1 MNQFMQTL
9 RTLRWDDHRFYHHS
23 TINQSLHLI
32 SAIVFCISYGL
43 LFFDPAIA
51 AVLAWTVSMTTRQA
65 GHFFFEPRGYDDVNQ
80 VTDEYKEEV
89 KAGYNI
95 RRKLVLMAIWV
106 AIPAALWFAPSL
118 GGLIQP
124 HTDLR
129 GFVHDVGIAWLSL
142 GAAGLIFRV
151 IQLCV
156 ARNLVEGLAWG
167 FKIITD
173 PFMDIVLYH
182 QAPLKLLRGEMVSS
196 VSPTAAH

>member
-1 MNQFMQTL
+1 
-9 RTLRWDDHRFYHHS
+9 
-23 TINQSLHLI
+23 
-32 SAIVFCISYGL
+32 
-43 LFFDPAIA
+43 
-51 AVLAWTVSMTTRQA
+51 VSMTTRQA

-80 VTDEYKEEV
+80 VTDDYKEEV

-95 RRKLVLMAIWV
+95 QRKIVLMAIWV

-124 HTDLR
+124 HTDFR

-142 GAAGLIFRV
+142 GAAGLVVRV
-151 IQLCV
+151 IQLCIT
-156 ARNLVEGLAWG
+156 RNVTEGLAWG

-182 QAPLKLLRGEMVSS
+182 KAPIKLLQGQMISS
-196 VSPTAAH
+196 VASPTMPTAAH